1 MIWTDTCFTCHTSS
15 YLFLQ
20 KWTLQSWNTPFLS
33 TQLSTK
39 KSFSSTWGSNN
50 SVQESNTG
58 HRMFFKLYRLK
69 FRKPWV
75 SWSLKKGKSKTDTRF
90 SKINFPQRR
99 DNSLNGLILRPNK
112 NGTKWK
118 SFVSDCRNFS
128 NKRNLCKKV
137 KSSRKWE
144 KVSKWETFN
153 PKERNRKMM
162 LKLNTH
168 LISDISIFIQYESI
182 IFPDI
187 LKIGIS

>member
-1 MIWTDTCFTCHTSS
+1 M
-15 YLFLQ
+15 
-20 KWTLQSWNTPFLS
+20 
-33 TQLSTK
+33 STK

-50 SVQESNTG
+50 SVLESNTG

-75 SWSLKKGKSKTDTRF
+75 SWSLKKGKSKIDTRF
-90 SKINFPQRR
+90 SKINFLQKL
-99 DNSLNGLILRPNK
+99 DNSPIGLMLRPSK
-112 NGTKWK
+112 NGKKK

-144 KVSKWETFN
+144 RVSKWETFN

-168 LISDISIFIQYESI
+168 LISDIQFFIQNESI
-182 IFPDI
+182 IFLDI